1 MSVSLDF
8 IQSGSAST
16 KISAQPGDLITF
28 ELNSTVYN
36 NVVGNVVDALNAV
49 TTISGVTFALNPAGT
64 ASTVLSITQSGS
76 ASTVINAASGDT
88 VTLEL
93 AETVYSN
100 VLQSAVSAYLARLTG
115 LTGVIF
121 AANTSGGAT

>member
-8 IQSGSAST
+8 SQSGSAST

-28 ELNSTVYN
+28 ELNSQVYN
-36 NVVGNVVDALNAV
+36 NVVGNIVAALNGV
-49 TTISGVTFALNPAGT
+49 TTISGVLFALNTAGT

-76 ASTVINAASGDT
+76 ASTSISAAAGDT
-88 VTLEL
+88 ITLEL

-100 VLQSAVSAYLARLTG
+100 ILQGAVSAYLARLTG

-121 AANTSGGAT
+121 AANVTGGAT